1 MANVE
6 LKEIKVWTPQELLTN
21 SEKYDISIKKLIEE
35 KLSTNDNS
43 SLAIS
48 DWLKWCESQINR
60 VKVIDYNVPQGVLP
74 PKCNG
79 CIHDIKV
86 QGKRRAPDDTLYNK
100 YADLR

>member
-6 LKEIKVWTPQELLTN
+6 LKEIEVCTPQELIKN
-21 SEKYDISIKKLIEE
+21 SDSYDISLKKLIEE
-35 KLSTNDNS
+35 KISTHDNS

-48 DWLKWCESQINR
+48 DWLKWCESQVDR

-74 PKCNG
+74 QKCNG

-86 QGKRRAPDDTLYNK
+86 QGKRRAPDDTMYNK